1 MLSDP
6 LDRALQYRE
15 EGYDRKLLKDFGF
28 LAGNRGSLGISGFH
42 VHEVGHSCKAGVK
55 LVRYKQVDAVRVPQK
70 AIAAWRNTNKERCA
84 SDALLPKYSPEMHL
98 ACLTKTHFTH
108 ANKLFE
114 NGNRTLFNEG
124 RIPIVFNEVIGESA
138 KILTDGV
145 VCSIYR
151 EELWDDPDAM
161 AALMQADNDDSDIQ
175 MGEDEMQFLGRV
187 EVAVTNLTTQTQEI
201 TVQSVLEEMKRTGLR
216 TFSEEHARCFIE
228 FRLRIS
234 TQVAECFRQCVFHS
248 VCGRVVVIPGDFKL
262 VAAMDPRALW
272 LKIAILIRQYMSTM
286 ADKFPPGHVATGP
299 GFTGRVVSVTAV
311 KLKLSWI
318 QELALCVSAMGRFEG
333 AITKILCHYIVK
345 SASLDKVMSART
357 MLFSNMGKLALKLGC
372 ALDAAATKAEALKK
386 PLTQDQRNN
395 ICQATMEDQISEVEM
410 KYRDALLQA
419 HALAST
425 PDPIFAKKK
434 QTTAGAEPD
443 APLAPVHDLIDANTG
458 TVKITKDVVMKR
470 LEVGEMPA
478 TVRLTSLSFLQTE
491 DLRLNGRTFKI
502 VRSDVPDSI
511 AQKSI
516 A

>member
-15 EGYDRKLLKDFGF
+15 EGYDRKQLKELGF
-28 LAGNRGSLGISGFH
+28 FAGNRGNLGISGFH
-42 VHEVGHSCKAGVK
+42 VHEVTWSCKAGVK
-55 LVRYKQVDAVRVPQK
+55 HVRYKQVDAVRVPQK
-70 AIAAWRNTNKERCA
+70 ALVAWRNMNKERCA

-108 ANKLFE
+108 GNKLFAD
-114 NGNRTLFNEG
+114 GNRTLFNEG
-124 RIPIVFNEVIGESA
+124 RIPIVFNEVTGESA

-151 EELWDDPDAM
+151 EELWDDPAAM
-161 AALMQADNDDSDIQ
+161 DALMQVDNDDSDIQ

-187 EVAVTNLTTQTQEI
+187 EVAVTSLTTRKQEK
-201 TVQSVLEEMKRTGLR
+201 TVQSVLEEMNRAGLR
-216 TFSEEHARCFIE
+216 TFSEEQARCFIE

-234 TQVAECFRQCVFHS
+234 APVAECFRQCVFHS
-248 VCGRVVVIPGDFKL
+248 VCGRVVVTPSDFKL
-262 VAAMDPRALW
+262 VAALDPRALW
-272 LKIAILIRQYMSTM
+272 LKTAIIMRLYMSTM
-286 ADKFPPGHVATGP
+286 AEKFPPGHVATGP
-299 GFTGRVVSVTAV
+299 GFTGRVVSVTAI

-318 QELALCVSAMGRFEG
+318 KELGLCVSAMGRFEV
-333 AITKILCHYIVK
+333 AITKILCHYLVK

-357 MLFSNMGKLALKLGC
+357 MLFSNIGKLALKLGC

-386 PLTQDQRNN
+386 TLSNEQRNN
-395 ICQATMEDQISEVEM
+395 ICQAMVEDQISEVEM
-410 KYRDALLQA
+410 KYRDALIQA

-434 QTTAGAEPD
+434 ETTDGAKP
-443 APLAPVHDLIDANTG
+443 AAALTPVHDLIDVHTG
-458 TVKITKDVVMKR
+458 TVKITTDVVMKR

-478 TVRLTSLSFLQTE
+478 TVRLTSLSFLQAE
-491 DLRLNGRTFKI
+491 DLRTNGRTFKI

-511 AQKSI
+511 A
-516 A
+516 